1 MIIIITIVLNHAK
14 KKIYILKA
22 GKKNVKLDAISQLT
36 LLVIIIMILVITN
49 VSKNVIDII

>member
-1 MIIIITIVLNHAK
+1 MIITIVLNHAK

-22 GKKNVKLDAISQLT
+22 GKKNVKLDAISQLA